1 MLDRTNSCNG
11 FGVWWQA
18 QEVARMNM
26 ILVPEIA
33 DEAKA
38 LVALAFRNGPIEDLH
53 AGAFAQPA
61 PAGRGSL
68 IFLLKRSKQ

>member
-1 MLDRTNSCNG
+1 
-11 FGVWWQA
+11 
-18 QEVARMNM
+18 MNM